1 MGHKMKKW
9 KVIIKGITAFLMA
22 AVIAMSRIPGTDFVL
37 TAYAD
42 SDKTIT
48 GLCTGAIGNPTSG
61 KGGWSYVYY
70 GTYQGKQ
77 VKYRVL
83 TTSTTDFD
91 GRTMLLDCDSTIVNM
106 QFDDDSKEWYGSE
119 IMAWLHGDFAEN
131 GFTRQ
136 EKAAIASSVKLSAAP
151 GDGNG
156 RRLILEYAPLR
167 GEQFFLLDAVE
178 ATRPSYGYANTYGS
192 DANREK
198 SGTNTWWW
206 LRSPDHIDHNYGN
219 YASGVGDDGGVV
231 AFNVIGSLGVSP
243 AFNINLGPVIFSS
256 VISGSAGNAG
266 AEYKLTIAD
275 NKMNITPG
283 TITRDGTTITVPYT
297 ITGANAGYAN
307 RVSVLITDS
316 PYSAGT
322 AATSGYTYKKLA
334 VNSWSTSG
342 TGTFTL
348 PDEYANKTWGSD
360 YHVYIL
366 AEQAHTGNEIK
377 LTDYAS
383 APVEIKAVTAS
394 ATGYEGTYDG
404 QPHGITV
411 SVTDPASGTTI
422 KYGTVEGTYD
432 LDNSPVITNVSDSP
446 LTVYYEVKS
455 NGYLTAR
462 GSADIKINKA
472 PLTVKA
478 KDKTITYGDAP
489 ANDGV
494 EYSGFV
500 NSETESV
507 LGGTLSYDYTYS
519 QGENVGSYIITPK
532 GLTSDNYSITFETGT
547 LTVEKANPTITPPTA
562 KEDLTYSGQ
571 AQELISAG
579 SADGEIMYYALGSG
593 ADTAPADESLYT
605 TSIPTATNAGT

>member
-1 MGHKMKKW
+1 MGRKMKKW

-61 KGGWSYVYY
+61 AGGWSYVYY
-70 GTYQGKQ
+70 GTYGGNQ

-83 TTSTTDFD
+83 TTSTTDFE
-91 GRTMLLDCDSTIVNM
+91 GRTMLLDCDSTIVKM
-106 QFDDDSKEWYGSE
+106 QFDDDSKEWYGSD
-119 IMAWLHGDFAEN
+119 ICAWLSADFDEN

-136 EKAAIASSVKLSAAP
+136 ERAAIASSVKLSAAS

-156 RRLILEYAPLR
+156 WSVNLGYAALR
-167 GEQFFLLDAVE
+167 GERIFLLDAVE
-178 ATRPSYGYANTYGS
+178 ATRPSYGYANT
-192 DANREK
+192 DKDDKNRK
-198 SGTNTWWW
+198 KTGTSGYWW
-206 LRSPDHIDHNYGN
+206 LRSPNPNRDGCTGCVIPSGSIGFDYVGN
-219 YASGVGDDGGVV
+219 DDT
-231 AFNVIGSLGVSP
+231 GVSP

-256 VISGSAGNAG
+256 LISGNAGNAG

-316 PYSAGT
+316 QYSAGT
-322 AATSGYTYKKLA
+322 AVTSGYTYKKLA

-348 PDEYANKTWGSD
+348 PDEYAGKTWGSD

-383 APVEIKAVTAS
+383 EPVEIKAITAL
-394 ATGYEGTYDG
+394 ATGYEGTYGGSGGNTSAGKVVTASDNEPMVYLEETRG
-404 QPHGITV
+404 DFRISYYHEIPLFGKAKADPSFFGGIKV
-411 SVTDPASGTTI
+411 SYGGKEYEATKI
-422 KYGTVEGTYD
+422 KVNKKKG
-432 LDNSPVITNVSDSP
+432 LIRITGLN
-446 LTVYYEVKS
+446 
-455 NGYLTAR
+455 TA
-462 GSADIKINKA
+462 DKKI
-472 PLTVKA
+472 VKA
-478 KDKTITYGDAP
+478 VKKATGGSGGLHFKVNPYYVRNTDTVTPKFKKDDSLKSIRVRIRGKDYKAKKGEFSYDKTSKT
-489 ANDGV
+489 V
-494 EYSGFV
+494 TFSGS
-500 NSETESV
+500 N
-507 LGGTLSYDYTYS
+507 L
-519 QGENVGSYIITPK
+519 NGSCRLP
-532 GLTSDNYSITFETGT
+532 
-547 LTVEKANPTITPPTA
+547 
-562 KEDLTYSGQ
+562 
-571 AQELISAG
+571 
-579 SADGEIMYYALGSG
+579 
-593 ADTAPADESLYT
+593 
-605 TSIPTATNAGT
+605 